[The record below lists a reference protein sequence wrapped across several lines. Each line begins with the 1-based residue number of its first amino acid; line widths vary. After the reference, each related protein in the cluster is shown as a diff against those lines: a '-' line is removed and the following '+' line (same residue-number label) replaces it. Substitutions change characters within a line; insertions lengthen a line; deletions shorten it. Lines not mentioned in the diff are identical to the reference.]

1 MILLLHMRVHLIASS
16 SISIIVILIL
26 APVAVVML
34 HLRLR
39 ALSIQ
44 GVVVVPF
51 NKFHDEVLSNMLLI
65 FISKYLYS
73 SSKIL
78 V

>member
-16 SISIIVILIL
+16 SISIIMILIL
-26 APVAVVML
+26 APVAVMML

-39 ALSIQ
+39 ALPIQ
-44 GVVVVPF
+44 GVVVIAF
-51 NKFHDEVLSNMLLI
+51 NKFHNEILSNMLLI